1 MSAKLPIKVGDKWT
15 VDRDPDEISYYAA
28 DITQELADRNTT
40 ADSSKLD
47 TVLSGVALLEGP
59 SLQVATVGGVQR
71 TFVVVKL
78 GGVDTA
84 LPDDWRW
91 VARVPC
97 MNGERFDKTTWFNK
111 VDP

>member
-1 MSAKLPIKVGDKWT
+1 
-15 VDRDPDEISYYAA
+15 
-28 DITQELADRNTT
+28 
-40 ADSSKLD
+40 
-47 TVLSGVALLEGP
+47 
-59 SLQVATVGGVQR
+59 
-71 TFVVVKL
+71 VVVKL
-78 GGVDTA
+78 GPVGEP